1 MSGAS
6 EPVGT
11 RSRRVPR
18 AAVAVPLA
26 VVLCLLAWLG
36 WRAWPRDLRP
46 AGLAGGSSNVKAVG
60 EHPFDRGGERA
71 SYRVTWRVGPAD
83 AVSAGSAAF
92 EASRGTDS
100 CYFALDVATEGWAAA
115 LYDVRGR
122 IESWTATDLLPSR
135 QEYHVREGR
144 RPIDRTTRFDWAS
157 RTFTVGDGE
166 PRPLPPG
173 SRDGLSAWFHART
186 LPLAP
191 GYRVRLSVVEAGRV
205 YDVDAHVERVERVT
219 IGGREIEAYRLGF
232 LVARASDGREVA
244 RAVGWVSTDARRL
257 PLAVDL
263 DTSLGAFRLELGAY
277 QRQSSVARS
286 R

>member
-1 MSGAS
+1 VSDGPEPGARG
-6 EPVGT
+6 P
-11 RSRRVPR
+11 RRALR

-36 WRAWPRDLRP
+36 WRASSRHLRP
-46 AGLAGGSSNVKAVG
+46 AGLVRGLASVKAVG
-60 EHPFDRGGERA
+60 EHPFDRGERA
-71 SYRVTWRVGPAD
+71 SYLVTWRVGSGG

-100 CYFALDVATEGWAAA
+100 CHFALDVATVGWAAA
-115 LYDVRGR
+115 LYEVRGR

-144 RPIDRTTRFDWAS
+144 RPTDRTTRFDWAS

-166 PRPLPPG
+166 PRPLPPD

-191 GYRVRLSVVEAGRV
+191 DYRVRLSVVEAGRV
-205 YDVDAHVERVERVT
+205 YDVDAHVERVERIT
-219 IGGREIEAYRLGF
+219 IAGRAIEAFRLAF
-232 LVARASDGREVA
+232 LVVRASDRREVA
-244 RAVGWVSTDARRL
+244 RAVAWVSADARRL

-263 DTSLGAFRLELGAY
+263 DTSLGAFRLELDAY
-277 QRQSSVARS
+277 QRQESAAPS